1 MEDYSLEEYHAADD
15 EGKKAIM
22 FESLMRLLTA
32 AIADGE
38 DIETI
43 KGYARLVT
51 EVWNSYDET
60 YNEEIK

>member
-15 EGKKAIM
+15 EGKKAIL

-38 DIETI
+38 DIEMI
-43 KGYARLVT
+43 KAYARLVT
-51 EVWNSYDET
+51 EVWNNYDEET
-60 YNEEIK
+60 E